1 MIQQESR
8 LKVADNSG
16 AREILVIKVLGGSYR
31 KTGNIGDV
39 VVATVKQATPGGV
52 VKKAD
57 VVKAVI
63 VRTKSGARRADG
75 SYIKFDENAA
85 VIIKVR
91 VMRGKDAGKE
101 GQITKVLKSADKVVV
116 EGINM
121 IKKHQKPNNT
131 NPQGGIIDKEA
142 PIHVSNVMLLDPE
155 TNKPTRIGSEVKDGN
170 KVRIAKKSGTAID
183 K

>member
-75 SYIKFDENAA
+75 SYMKFKTGD
-85 VIIKVR
+85 KVR